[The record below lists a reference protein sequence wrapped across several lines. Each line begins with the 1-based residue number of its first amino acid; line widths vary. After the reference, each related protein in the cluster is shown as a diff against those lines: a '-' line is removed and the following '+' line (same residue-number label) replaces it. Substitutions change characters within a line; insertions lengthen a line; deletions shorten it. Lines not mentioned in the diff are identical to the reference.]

1 MTSLGD
7 HGGQPKAS
15 PQGVRST
22 LPGQAE
28 LCEHHLERGV
38 ATGWA
43 CQMRWLE
50 KYVIH
55 DTSSVC
61 LGFRLP
67 WATGPQIWCW
77 LPKNKRL
84 RDRAEQQKR
93 KKEEGRGEER
103 ISFKRSYAIKLPC
116 AKNTI
121 NSVFIP
127 EASLSRKQPE
137 DLVFPLAGTNS
148 NTHIYLCKAMLEYS
162 QKPKGHRQ

>member
-1 MTSLGD
+1 M
-7 HGGQPKAS
+7 
-15 PQGVRST
+15 
-22 LPGQAE
+22 
-28 LCEHHLERGV
+28 

-67 WATGPQIWCW
+67 WATGPQICCW
-77 LPKNKRL
+77 LPKTKRL

-93 KKEEGRGEER
+93 KKEEGRWWGRGR
-103 ISFKRSYAIKLPC
+103 ISFKRSYTTRLPC

-127 EASLSRKQPE
+127 EDSFSRKQPE
-137 DLVFPLAGTNS
+137 DLLFPLAGTKS